1 MRNARLQSELL
12 SQKLSSS
19 ATRLKLC
26 NIFIIQYLSGF
37 GSEFTSEHPSYPKA
51 LPEGQNSPQK
61 CAYGLY
67 AEQLSGTAFTAPR
80 HENMRT
86 WLYRILP
93 SAVHKPFEPYHGAK
107 FMTSDWSESHPNP
120 NQFRWNPFQ
129 LPNDSEKIDFV
140 DGLSTV
146 CGAGDPKSRH
156 GIAVHVFACNA
167 SMVNRAFY
175 NSDGDFLI
183 VPQQGALD
191 ITTEFG
197 KMFVSPNEI
206 CVIQQG
212 MRFSVNVAGPT
223 RGYILEVYDGH
234 FKLPD
239 LGPIG

>member
-1 MRNARLQSELL
+1 
-12 SQKLSSS
+12 
-19 ATRLKLC
+19 
-26 NIFIIQYLSGF
+26 LSGF
-37 GSEFTSEHPSYPKA
+37 GSEFQSEHPNYPKA

-80 HENMRT
+80 TENMRT
-86 WLYRILP
+86 WFYRILP
-93 SAVHKPFEPYHGAK
+93 SAVHEPFEAYHIAK
-107 FMTSDWSESHPNP
+107 QFKCNWEEVPPNP
-120 NQFRWNPFQ
+120 SQFRWNPFDIPSASQ
-129 LPNDSEKIDFV
+129 KVDFIDS
-140 DGLSTV
+140 LSTI

-156 GIAVHVFACNA
+156 GIAVHVYACNA
-167 SMVNRAFY
+167 SMDNRAFY

-197 KMFVSPNEI
+197 KMLVLPNEI

-212 MRFSVNVAGPT
+212 MRFSVSVTGPT
-223 RGYILEVYDGH
+223 RGYILEVFDGH